1 VDLTEGF
8 SGADVSSVVNTAISI
23 VMHDYL
29 ARYPTPEEA
38 AKHTSEA
45 FVSTQHF
52 EDAVKKI
59 RVQREM
65 NIPSYYLLFFLF
77 HTYFCHVSCYF
88 LTKYV
93 MTLRFFG

>member
-8 SGADVSSVVNTAISI
+8 SGADVASVVNTAISI
-23 VMHDYL
+23 LMHEYL

-52 EDAVKKI
+52 EEAVKKI

-65 NIPSYYLLFFLF
+65 KLVNAALPQY
-77 HTYFCHVSCYF
+77 
-88 LTKYV
+88 
-93 MTLRFFG
+93 G